1 MHILFTITAQQI
13 SILRG
18 TSYKTARKEWH
29 QVRDALALD
38 RQQPLKLKD
47 LADYWGMCPKD
58 LASTLYGFKG
68 K

>member
-1 MHILFTITAQQI
+1 MHTLFTITAQQI

-29 QVRDALALD
+29 QVRDALALTKE
-38 RQQPLKLKD
+38 QPLKLRD
-47 LADYWGMCPKD
+47 LANYWDMCPKD
-58 LASTLYGFKG
+58 LASILYGFKG

>member
-1 MHILFTITAQQI
+1 MYTLFTITAQQI

-38 RQQPLKLKD
+38 RQCPLKLCD
-47 LADYWGMCPKD
+47 LANYWGMCPKD
-58 LASTLYGFKG
+58 LASTLYSFRG